1 MIFIIYPKK
10 ISIDKHKRKKRNHNE
25 IEEKNEPKFIQKK
38 RFKYAENAKLNDF
51 VKNKFNV
58 KDKYLKIDKDIEYF
72 ISVPNEELLKNME
85 KEYFNNY
92 IYLYNIKNKID
103 INIPDIIEIETN
115 HDGNCYYNCLSYY
128 FTGTQD
134 YNFFFRYLL
143 YKYCSDF
150 KKEIKNEFPTV
161 PYFDLDYETEDYI
174 NKIKES
180 SFWAGDLEISQ
191 SIYLYNINIDVYIKN
206 NSNNILN

>member
-10 ISIDKHKRKKRNHNE
+10 ISIYKHKRKKRNHNE

-58 KDKYLKIDKDIEYF
+58 KDKYLKIDKDVEYF
-72 ISVPNEELLKNME
+72 ISIPNEELLKNME

-92 IYLYNIKNKID
+92 IYLYNIKNKLD
-103 INIPDIIEIETN
+103 INISDIIEIETN

-134 YNFFFRYLL
+134 YNFFLGIY
-143 YKYCSDF
+143 
-150 KKEIKNEFPTV
+150 
-161 PYFDLDYETEDYI
+161 YI
-174 NKIKES
+174 NIVQILKKK
-180 SFWAGDLEISQ
+180 LRT
-191 SIYLYNINIDVYIKN
+191 
-206 NSNNILN
+206 NSLTFLILI